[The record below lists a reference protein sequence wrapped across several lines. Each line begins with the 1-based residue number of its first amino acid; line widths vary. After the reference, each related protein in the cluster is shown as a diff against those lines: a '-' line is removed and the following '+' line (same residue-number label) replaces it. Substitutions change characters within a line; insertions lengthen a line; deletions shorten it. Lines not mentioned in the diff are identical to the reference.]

1 MAHPGGRSGLGEAGL
16 ACVRLDPLAAPPHEE
31 RAQGQRQVVDVGEAE
46 QDAQTSR
53 SVEQRLAAN
62 DPGEHTAPRGGLA
75 FMSFVISYQV

>member
-1 MAHPGGRSGLGEAGL
+1 MAYPGGRSGLGEAGL
-16 ACVRLDPLAAPPHEE
+16 ACVRWDPLAAAGHEE

-53 SVEQRLAAN
+53 SGEQHLAAN

-75 FMSFVISYQV
+75 FMSFIISCQI